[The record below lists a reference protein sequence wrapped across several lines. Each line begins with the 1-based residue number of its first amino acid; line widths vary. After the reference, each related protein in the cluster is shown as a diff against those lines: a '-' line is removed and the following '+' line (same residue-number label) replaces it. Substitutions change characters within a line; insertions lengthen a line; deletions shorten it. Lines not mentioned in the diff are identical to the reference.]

1 MAVPHFRSARGG
13 VREST
18 PATGGDDVPFEP
30 LVRRLRIRR
39 GGPRTPLPLLPVIAV
54 AAGIGI
60 AYVNQTAHVT
70 TATYQAT
77 RLAAEQQ
84 QLAARDGQLGN
95 ELARLQSSER
105 IIAAAQHLG
114 MHPAARWAFVATS
127 PSAVIGSPQADQLAS
142 SQSDSTLQR
151 LVAALSGA
159 FGRSASGR

>member
-1 MAVPHFRSARGG
+1 MPHIRPVRG
-13 VREST
+13 VAREST
-18 PATGGDDVPFEP
+18 PATGVDDVPFEP

-84 QLAARDGQLGN
+84 QLVARAGQLGS

-105 IIAAAQHLG
+105 IIAAAQDLG
-114 MHPAARWAFVATS
+114 MHPAARWANVATS
-127 PSAVIGSPQADQLAS
+127 ASPVIGAPPSDQLAS
-142 SQSDSTLQR
+142 SQSDSTLQQ
-151 LVAALSGA
+151 LVAAFAGA
-159 FGRSASGR
+159 FGRTANGR

>member
-1 MAVPHFRSARGG
+1 MPHLHPAHGADRSATPASGG
-13 VREST
+13 V
-18 PATGGDDVPFEP
+18 DDVPFEP
-30 LVRRLRIRR
+30 AVRRFRIRR

-84 QLAARDGQLGN
+84 QLVAQAGQLN
-95 ELARLQSSER
+95 DELARLQSSER

-114 MHPAARWAFVATS
+114 MHPAARWAFVEAGPSHVITS
-127 PSAVIGSPQADQLAS
+127 PGDQLTSTQS
-142 SQSDSTLQR
+142 SSSLEQ
-151 LVAALSGA
+151 LVAGLAGA
-159 FGRSASGR
+159 FGGDTSGR